1 MEPVVNS
8 TWKVPKDPLDRARV
22 RLPEIMHVKTDL
34 LDMIHNVRLGEGEIL
49 KSIAKVVV
57 GSVVT
62 DRGIVAI
69 DLGLRVHRCR
79 TSLATQHVSAL

>member
-1 MEPVVNS
+1 MEPIVNS
-8 TWKVPKDPLDRARV
+8 TRKVPKDPLDRAQV
-22 RLPEIMHVKTDL
+22 RLPEIMHVKIDL
-34 LDMIHNVRLGEGEIL
+34 LDMIHNIMLGEGEIL

-62 DRGIVAI
+62 NRGIVTI
-69 DLGLRVHRCR
+69 DLGLHVHRCR